1 MAKISLRAY
10 NREIENLIERG
21 QTSEA
26 IGHGKHILRY
36 YPKHLETYRL
46 LGKAYLEAQRF
57 TEAADI
63 LQRLLA
69 AVPDDFIAQL
79 GMSIIREDEGNFDAA
94 IWHMERAFEV
104 QPANGA
110 IQAELRRLYGRRDG
124 VEPPRIRLTRGALV
138 RMYVRGELYPQAIAE
153 IRSALSED
161 PKRTDLE
168 AILAKVYFE
177 SGKKVEATEI
187 CGRLVSK
194 FPYCFEACR
203 ILAQILPTTSKAED
217 AKIYQGRIEAMDP
230 YIAYI
235 TPNAPTSQDVPEQ
248 AVQLERIE
256 WQPITETQEK
266 PAWTSAIGVSWET
279 QEEEQ
284 PDWLKSAIPGPTAAP
299 FTATEEP
306 AKTKESPMP
315 PPPLT
320 ELPDFLASAGWSAAS
335 GDATALP
342 ETQLS
347 GEEELPA
354 ANFTEEE
361 LQSAE
366 IPEWLRAMAPPEAQ
380 QPLQEEDESRTTL
393 LESLFSAP
401 ATSLT
406 ETQSP
411 APSQQPPAAQA
422 GVPDWLAGLGAQEPT
437 PAEQPPAAEAG
448 VPDWFAGLGAQEPTP
463 AEQPSAAQAG
473 VPDWFA
479 GLGAQEPTPA
489 EQPPAAQ
496 ADVPDWLAGLGA
508 QEPTPAEQPP
518 AAQAGVPDWLA
529 GLGAQE
535 PTPAEQPP
543 AAQAGVPDWLAGL
556 GAQESAPAE
565 QTPAAEAGVPDWLAG
580 LGAQEPTPAEQ
591 PSAAQA
597 GVPDWLN
604 AMQVGES
611 TSIQSSIPEPVAE
624 QPPVSQPPAAEPAQS
639 VSAESDIDSALAWL
653 ESLAVKQGADADF
666 LLVDADKR
674 TETPPEWVETAAAEA
689 QAQAQAPEPVA
700 QAPVEAPIEAPE
712 APVIPEPVAEQ
723 PAAEPVAE
731 TPANE
736 PVIPVPEW
744 LSGIGEDTE
753 PNMPQAAQTIN
764 TGVDIP
770 TQPTPRIE
778 PTPAASIDEPMIQA
792 DKYAA
797 PSTEEKAAE
806 PEIPEWIK
814 AGAQAEEEP
823 VDITLPPEWSRSP
836 EEPAPTA
843 PIADESWLTGLNA
856 QDAETHAEQETAWI
870 IEEVAATPVTPT
882 PVSIPIPSLE
892 QPLPATTLED
902 PNAVLEVAQRAMY
915 NGDLDTAIPLY
926 NQLIDDGKLLEEVIH
941 DLRDALYRYPIDINI
956 WQSLG
961 DAYARNNLLQ
971 EALDA
976 YTKAEELLR

>member
-1 MAKISLRAY
+1 
-10 NREIENLIERG
+10 
-21 QTSEA
+21 
-26 IGHGKHILRY
+26 
-36 YPKHLETYRL
+36 
-46 LGKAYLEAQRF
+46 
-57 TEAADI
+57 
-63 LQRLLA
+63 
-69 AVPDDFIAQL
+69 
-79 GMSIIREDEGNFDAA
+79 
-94 IWHMERAFEV
+94 
-104 QPANGA
+104 
-110 IQAELRRLYGRRDG
+110 
-124 VEPPRIRLTRGALV
+124 
-138 RMYVRGELYPQAIAE
+138 
-153 IRSALSED
+153 
-161 PKRTDLE
+161 
-168 AILAKVYFE
+168 
-177 SGKKVEATEI
+177 
-187 CGRLVSK
+187 
-194 FPYCFEACR
+194 
-203 ILAQILPTTSKAED
+203 
-217 AKIYQGRIEAMDP
+217 
-230 YIAYI
+230 
-235 TPNAPTSQDVPEQ
+235 
-248 AVQLERIE
+248 
-256 WQPITETQEK
+256 
-266 PAWTSAIGVSWET
+266 
-279 QEEEQ
+279 
-284 PDWLKSAIPGPTAAP
+284 
-299 FTATEEP
+299 
-306 AKTKESPMP
+306 
-315 PPPLT
+315 
-320 ELPDFLASAGWSAAS
+320 
-335 GDATALP
+335 
-342 ETQLS
+342 
-347 GEEELPA
+347 
-354 ANFTEEE
+354 
-361 LQSAE
+361 
-366 IPEWLRAMAPPEAQ
+366 
-380 QPLQEEDESRTTL
+380 
-393 LESLFSAP
+393 
-401 ATSLT
+401 
-406 ETQSP
+406 
-411 APSQQPPAAQA
+411 
-422 GVPDWLAGLGAQEPT
+422 
-437 PAEQPPAAEAG
+437 
-448 VPDWFAGLGAQEPTP
+448 
-463 AEQPSAAQAG
+463 
-473 VPDWFA
+473 
-479 GLGAQEPTPA
+479 
-489 EQPPAAQ
+489 
-496 ADVPDWLAGLGA
+496 
-508 QEPTPAEQPP
+508 
-518 AAQAGVPDWLA
+518 
-529 GLGAQE
+529 
-535 PTPAEQPP
+535 
-543 AAQAGVPDWLAGL
+543 
-556 GAQESAPAE
+556 
-565 QTPAAEAGVPDWLAG
+565 
-580 LGAQEPTPAEQ
+580 
-591 PSAAQA
+591 
-597 GVPDWLN
+597 
-604 AMQVGES
+604 
-611 TSIQSSIPEPVAE
+611 
-624 QPPVSQPPAAEPAQS
+624 
-639 VSAESDIDSALAWL
+639 
-653 ESLAVKQGADADF
+653 QGADADF